1 MLRLGCHGWLL
12 AQNLKQKHRSEAAGD
27 SVWLG
32 CLLLTW
38 ACGSLT
44 HVMTALYADREVRQK
59 DLREAEYANEVR
71 KRDVW
76 MLDR

>member
-1 MLRLGCHGWLL
+1 MW
-12 AQNLKQKHRSEAAGD
+12 
-27 SVWLG
+27 
-32 CLLLTW
+32 LTW

-44 HVMTALYADREVRQK
+44 HVMMALSADREARQK